1 MPVVLVRGEL
11 LLDVDG
17 DVGVVDHHHH
27 DDVEGV
33 GEEVVNHLQ
42 VGGLGHHRVDAALDV
57 GNDDHGCDGD
67 HDAVLEVVHPVVEGH
82 VGHDQEQ
89 HRLQVRHI
97 GNCMFVY

>member
-1 MPVVLVRGEL
+1 MLDTCIEILEDLPVVLVRGEL

-27 DDVEGV
+27 DYVEGV

-57 GNDDHGCDGD
+57 GYDDHGGDGD
-67 HDAVLEVVHPVVEGH
+67 HDAVLEVVDPVVEGH
-82 VGHDQEQ
+82 VGHYQEQ
-89 HRLQVRHI
+89 HRL
-97 GNCMFVY
+97 